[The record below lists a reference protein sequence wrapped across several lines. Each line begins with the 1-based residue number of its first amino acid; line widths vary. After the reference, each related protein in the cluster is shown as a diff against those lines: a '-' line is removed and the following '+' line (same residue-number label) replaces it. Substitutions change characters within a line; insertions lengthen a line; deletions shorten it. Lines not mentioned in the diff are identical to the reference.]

1 MITRIKQLMATAI
14 PIAIG
19 QIGQMGMI
27 LIDMYIVGKLGAA
40 AIGGVGLG
48 NGYFYVFGLFS
59 AGMLFALD
67 YYIATAQGRG
77 DQAECNKWLWQGCW
91 LSLFLSIGIIGVVL
105 ATIPAYLRANFK
117 AEIAEPA
124 AQFVVPLA
132 LCMPGFTVFITFRQ
146 YLQSTGSVTAGTVV
160 TILAIGFNYLF
171 NWMFVFGELGAPK
184 MGVAGSGLAT
194 TLTRTLQAV
203 ALVGYAFY
211 RDGQRGLGLASSPKG
226 LQPGALWDLTKMG
239 IPIGI
244 MVALESGVFTVA
256 TSLIAR
262 FGVEASAAHT
272 IVLNVASF
280 TYTIPTAIAGAAA
293 VLVGQALG
301 RGDLPEVRR
310 VGWTAIGAGAVVMA
324 CTGAAI
330 GVFGAPIA
338 GMFTTEAPVIALCAK
353 LIVMVAVFQIADGV
367 QSVGGGVLRGAG
379 DTKSAMIANLIG
391 YWLVGLPAAYYFGIT
406 QNQGV
411 TGFWLG
417 LTIGLFA
424 VAGMVLTRCVL
435 KSRAL
440 KGKLADA

>member
-1 MITRIKQLMATAI
+1 MIARLRLLLATAI

-77 DQAECNKWLWQGCW
+77 DKAECNRWLWQGCW
-91 LSLFLSIGIIGVVL
+91 LSLFLSIVIIAVVL
-105 ATIPAYLRANFK
+105 ATIPAYLRSHFP

-124 AQFVVPLA
+124 AQFVVPLTW
-132 LCMPGFTVFITFRQ
+132 CMPGFLIFITFRQ

-160 TILAIGFNYLF
+160 TLLAIGVNYLF

-194 TLTRTLQAV
+194 TLTRTLQAAAMV
-203 ALVGYAFY
+203 AYAFY
-211 RDGQRGLGLASSPKG
+211 RDPQLAASPKG
-226 LQPGALWDLTKMG
+226 LQAGALWDLTKMG
-239 IPIGI
+239 VPIGI

-256 TSLIAR
+256 TSLIAK
-262 FGVEASAAHT
+262 FGVAASASHT

-310 VGWTAIGAGAVVMA
+310 TGWTAIGVGAVVMA
-324 CTGAAI
+324 CTGAII
-330 GVFGAPIA
+330 GVFGAEIA
-338 GMFTTEAPVIALCAK
+338 GLFTTEAPVIALCAK
-353 LIVMVAVFQIADGV
+353 LILMVAVFQIADGV

-379 DTKSAMIANLIG
+379 DTRSSMIANLIG
-391 YWLVGLPAAYYFGIT
+391 YWLVGLPLAYYFGIV

-411 TGFWLG
+411 MGFWLG

-435 KSRAL
+435 RSKAL
-440 KGKLADA
+440 KEKLADG